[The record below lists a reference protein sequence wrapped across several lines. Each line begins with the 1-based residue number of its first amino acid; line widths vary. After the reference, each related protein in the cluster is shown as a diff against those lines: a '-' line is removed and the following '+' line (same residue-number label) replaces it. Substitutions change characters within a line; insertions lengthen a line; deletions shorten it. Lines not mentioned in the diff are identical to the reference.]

1 MIQGLGDAPQH
12 HHHYHDPWWKWDGLS
27 GWTLAAVSA
36 TPRDYLPD
44 VWMPGAPKAVIP
56 SYMGKEGFA
65 AVSSLPGGS
74 VRRFVRLA
82 LQVASMRE
90 FNED

>member
-1 MIQGLGDAPQH
+1 M
-12 HHHYHDPWWKWDGLS
+12 
-27 GWTLAAVSA
+27 LAAVRA

-44 VWMPGAPKAVIP
+44 VGDARAPKAVIP

-90 FNED
+90 LDED